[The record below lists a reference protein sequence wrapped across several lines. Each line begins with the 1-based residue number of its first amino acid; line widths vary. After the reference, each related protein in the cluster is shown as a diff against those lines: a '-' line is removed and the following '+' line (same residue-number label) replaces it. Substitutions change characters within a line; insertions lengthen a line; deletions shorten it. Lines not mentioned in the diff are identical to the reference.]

1 MYRVLIMR
9 ASRLSRYS
17 WTMFDFA
24 NQPFYTL
31 IMTFVFSVYFTDV
44 FIAGEDGAQ
53 KLTLTQTISGVAIAI
68 LSPVLGSITDI
79 KGNRKLLMGITSILF
94 VIGMALL
101 WYSPP
106 GAPDGIWIVMF
117 GLILASAMV
126 GFSEVFNNSVLATIE
141 TPENSGWLSGM
152 GYGLGYISGLI
163 ALILFLLIL
172 VWPGGETENLF
183 GLNTSEYEHIRIVGP
198 LCAIWY
204 ALFIIPLFLFTPDL
218 KKKPITTFDSIK
230 IGLTNFINTFKEAK
244 RYKNIF
250 TFLITRMF
258 YQDALNALFV
268 IGGVYASIVVGM
280 TLTQVLIL
288 GIILNILAGPSS
300 IYGGYLNDVIGSKNV
315 INLSLWGLLASGI
328 LGLSI
333 DKDTIFYFFSVDE
346 YSTSVEDLMFGIFNS
361 ISQVTY
367 ICVVIGISIFYGPAQ
382 TASRALMIK
391 LAPPDKMTEFFG
403 LYAFAGK
410 STAWLVPGLMSLILA
425 FTGSLQYAMI
435 SIVLFNLIG
444 IVGMYF
450 VDEQ

>member
-1 MYRVLIMR
+1 
-9 ASRLSRYS
+9 
-17 WTMFDFA
+17 MFDFA

-44 FIAGEDGAQ
+44 FITGDDGAQ
-53 KLTLTQTISGVAIAI
+53 KLTLTQTISGLAIAI

-152 GYGLGYISGLI
+152 GYGLGYISGLV
-163 ALILFLLIL
+163 ALILFLIIF
-172 VWPGGETENLF
+172 VWPGGETDSLF

-204 ALFIIPLFLFTPDL
+204 AFFIIPLFLFTPDL
-218 KKKPITTFDSIK
+218 KKKQISTYDSIK
-230 IGLTNFINTFKEAK
+230 VGLTNFINTFREVRK
-244 RYKNIF
+244 YKNIF

-268 IGGVYASIVVGM
+268 VGGVYASMVVGM

-288 GIILNILAGPSS
+288 GIILNILSGPSS
-300 IYGGYLNDVIGSKNV
+300 IYGGYLNDLIGSKNV
-315 INLSLWGLLASGI
+315 INLSLWGLLVSGI

-333 DKDTIFYFFSVDE
+333 DKDTIFYFFSVSE
-346 YSTSVEDLMFGIFNS
+346 YSASVENFTLGIFNS
-361 ISQVTY
+361 VSQITY

-382 TASRALMIK
+382 TASRALMLK
-391 LAPPDKMTEFFG
+391 LAPQDKMTEFFG

-450 VDEQ
+450 VNEK

>member
-1 MYRVLIMR
+1 MR

-44 FIAGEDGAQ
+44 FITGDDGAQ
-53 KLTLTQTISGVAIAI
+53 KLTLTQTISGLAIAI

-152 GYGLGYISGLI
+152 GYGLGYISGLV
-163 ALILFLLIL
+163 ALILFLIIF
-172 VWPGGETENLF
+172 VWPGGETDSLF

-204 ALFIIPLFLFTPDL
+204 AFFIIPLFLFTPDL
-218 KKKPITTFDSIK
+218 KKKQISTYDSIK
-230 IGLTNFINTFKEAK
+230 VGLTNFINTFREVRK
-244 RYKNIF
+244 YKNIF

-268 IGGVYASIVVGM
+268 VGGVYASMVVGM

-288 GIILNILAGPSS
+288 GIILNILSGPSS
-300 IYGGYLNDVIGSKNV
+300 IYGGYLNDLIGSKNV
-315 INLSLWGLLASGI
+315 INLSLWGLLVSGI

-333 DKDTIFYFFSVDE
+333 DKDTIFYFFSVSE
-346 YSTSVEDLMFGIFNS
+346 YSASVENFTLGIFNS
-361 ISQVTY
+361 VSQITY

-382 TASRALMIK
+382 TASRALMLK
-391 LAPPDKMTEFFG
+391 LAPQDKMTEFFG

-444 IVGMYF
+444 IIGMYF
-450 VDEQ
+450 VDEK

>member
-1 MYRVLIMR
+1 
-9 ASRLSRYS
+9 
-17 WTMFDFA
+17 MFDFA

-44 FIAGEDGAQ
+44 FITGDDGAQ
-53 KLTLTQTISGVAIAI
+53 KLTLTQTISGLAIAI
-68 LSPVLGSITDI
+68 LSPILGSITDI

-152 GYGLGYISGLI
+152 GYGLGYISGLV
-163 ALILFLLIL
+163 ALILFLLIF
-172 VWPGGETENLF
+172 VWPGGETDSLF
-183 GLNTSEYEHIRIVGP
+183 GLNTGEYEHIRIVGP

-204 ALFIIPLFLFTPDL
+204 AFFIIPLFLFTPDL
-218 KKKPITTFDSIK
+218 KKKQISTYDSIK
-230 IGLTNFINTFKEAK
+230 VGLTNFSNTFREVRK
-244 RYKNIF
+244 YKNIF

-268 IGGVYASIVVGM
+268 VGGVYASMVVGM

-288 GIILNILAGPSS
+288 GIILNILSGPSS
-300 IYGGYLNDVIGSKNV
+300 IYGGYLNDLIGSKNV
-315 INLSLWGLLASGI
+315 INLSLWGLLVSGI

-333 DKDTIFYFFSVDE
+333 DKDTIFYFFSVSE
-346 YSTSVEDLMFGIFNS
+346 YSSDVERFTFRIFNS
-361 ISQVTY
+361 VSQITY

-382 TASRALMIK
+382 TASRALMLK
-391 LAPPDKMTEFFG
+391 LAPQDKMTEFFG
-403 LYAFAGK
+403 LYALAGK

>member
-1 MYRVLIMR
+1 MR

-44 FIAGEDGAQ
+44 FITGDDGAQ
-53 KLTLTQTISGVAIAI
+53 KLTLTQTISGLAIAI

-152 GYGLGYISGLI
+152 GYGLGYISGLV
-163 ALILFLLIL
+163 ALILFLIIF
-172 VWPGGETENLF
+172 VWPGGETDSLF

-204 ALFIIPLFLFTPDL
+204 AFFIIPLFLFTPDL
-218 KKKPITTFDSIK
+218 KKKQISTYDSIK
-230 IGLTNFINTFKEAK
+230 VGLTNFINTFREVRK
-244 RYKNIF
+244 YKNIF

-268 IGGVYASIVVGM
+268 VGGVYASMVVGM

-288 GIILNILAGPSS
+288 GIILNILSGPSS
-300 IYGGYLNDVIGSKNV
+300 IYGGYLNDLIGSKNV
-315 INLSLWGLLASGI
+315 INLSLWGLLVSGI

-333 DKDTIFYFFSVDE
+333 DKDTIFYFFSVSE
-346 YSTSVEDLMFGIFNS
+346 YSASVENFTLGIFNS
-361 ISQVTY
+361 VSQITY

-382 TASRALMIK
+382 TASRALMLK
-391 LAPPDKMTEFFG
+391 LAPQDKMTEFFG

-410 STAWLVPGLMSLILA
+410 STAWLVPGLMSLISA

-444 IVGMYF
+444 IIGMYF
-450 VDEQ
+450 VDEK

>member
-1 MYRVLIMR
+1 MR

-44 FIAGEDGAQ
+44 FITGDDGAQ
-53 KLTLTQTISGVAIAI
+53 KLTLTQTISGLAIAI

-152 GYGLGYISGLI
+152 GYGLGYISGLL
-163 ALILFLLIL
+163 ALILFLIIF
-172 VWPGGETENLF
+172 VWPGGETDSLF

-204 ALFIIPLFLFTPDL
+204 AFFIIPLFLFTPDL
-218 KKKPITTFDSIK
+218 KKKQISTYDSIK
-230 IGLTNFINTFKEAK
+230 VGLTNFINTFREVRK
-244 RYKNIF
+244 YKNIF

-268 IGGVYASIVVGM
+268 VGGVYASMVVGM

-288 GIILNILAGPSS
+288 GIILNILSGPSS
-300 IYGGYLNDVIGSKNV
+300 IYGGYLNDLIGSKNV
-315 INLSLWGLLASGI
+315 INLSLWGLLVSGI

-333 DKDTIFYFFSVDE
+333 DKDTIFYFFSVSE
-346 YSTSVEDLMFGIFNS
+346 YSASVENFTLGIFNS
-361 ISQVTY
+361 VSQITY

-382 TASRALMIK
+382 TASRALMLK
-391 LAPPDKMTEFFG
+391 LAPQDKMTEFFG

-444 IVGMYF
+444 IIGMYF
-450 VDEQ
+450 VDEK

>member
-1 MYRVLIMR
+1 MR
-9 ASRLSRYS
+9 ASKLGRYS
-17 WTMFDFA
+17 WTMFDWA

-44 FIAGEDGAQ
+44 FITGDDGAQ
-53 KLTLTQTISGVAIAI
+53 KLTLTQTISGLAIAL

-79 KGNRKLLMGITSILF
+79 KGNRKLLMGITSALF
-94 VIGMALL
+94 VLGMALL

-106 GAPDGIWIVMF
+106 GAPDGIWLVMF

-152 GYGLGYISGLI
+152 GYGVGYIAGLI
-163 ALILFLLIL
+163 ALILFLIIL
-172 VWPGGETENLF
+172 VWPGGETENLY
-183 GLNTSEYEHIRIVGP
+183 GLNTNEYEHIRIVGP

-204 ALFIIPLFLFTPDL
+204 AVFIVPLFLFTPDL
-218 KKKPITTFDSIK
+218 KKRDVTVINSVK
-230 IGLTNFINTFKEAK
+230 IGLTNFVNTFKEARK
-244 RYKNIF
+244 YKNIF

-268 IGGVYASIVVGM
+268 VGGVYASLVVGM
-280 TLTQVLIL
+280 SLTQVLIL
-288 GIILNILAGPSS
+288 GIILNILSGPSS
-300 IYGGYLNDVIGSKNV
+300 IYGGYLNDLIGSKNV
-315 INLSLWGLLASGI
+315 INLSLWGLLVSGL

-333 DKDTIFYFFSVDE
+333 DKDTIFYFFMVNE
-346 YSTSVEDLMFGIFNS
+346 YSASVEEFTLGIFNS
-361 ISQVTY
+361 VSQVTY

-382 TASRALMIK
+382 TASRALMVK
-391 LAPPDKMTEFFG
+391 LSPKEKMTEFFG

-425 FTGSLQYAMI
+425 FTDSLQYAMI

-444 IVGMYF
+444 ILGMYF
-450 VDEQ
+450 VSEK